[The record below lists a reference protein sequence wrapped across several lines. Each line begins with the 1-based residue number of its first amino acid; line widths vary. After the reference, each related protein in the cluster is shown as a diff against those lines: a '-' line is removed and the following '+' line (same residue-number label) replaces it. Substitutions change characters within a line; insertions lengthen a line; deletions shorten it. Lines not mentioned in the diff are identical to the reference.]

1 MDIQALYT
9 YLRPN
14 LDRVEARIDTS
25 LRSDIALLDGINRRL
40 REHPGKM
47 LRPMLALLVAGACGG
62 VTEDTLRFAAAAEL
76 LHNATLLHDDVVD
89 GAVERRGVPT
99 AAKLLGGGP
108 AVLVGDYWLVNCM
121 QEVLDASH
129 EPERVLRIF
138 ARTLH
143 HLTEGELL
151 QMEKAGKGDTSQAD
165 YLRII
170 YGKTASLFEATATAA
185 AISARASEEQVKAMG
200 QFARLLGTAFQ
211 IKDDILDY
219 SESSAALG
227 KPVGL
232 DLKEQKIT
240 QPLLCALESVS
251 EPRKPRRLAKRWRRR
266 RTIRNMDGSARL
278 CACAGRRGPRPG
290 GDGRISGRCHPLPG
304 SCCRR
309 VRPRRTIWEGPG
321 PFCRRPK

>member
-1 MDIQALYT
+1 MAVQEIYT
-9 YLRPN
+9 YLRPE
-14 LDRVEARIDTS
+14 LDRVEARIDAS
-25 LRSDIALLDGINRRL
+25 LHSDIALLDDINRRL

-62 VTEDTLRFAAAAEL
+62 VTEDTVRFAAAAEL

-129 EPERVLRIF
+129 QPERVLRIF
-138 ARTLH
+138 AQTLH

-185 AISARASEEQVKAMG
+185 AISAHASEERVKAMG
-200 QFARLLGTAFQ
+200 QFARLMGTAFQ

-219 SESSAALG
+219 SETSAALG

-240 QPLLCALESVS
+240 QPLLCALEAVPAN
-251 EPRKPRRLAKRWRRR
+251 EAAQWRARVAQAAEHPEHIPGIVAFVHAHNGVAKAGAV
-266 RTIRNMDGSARL
+266 MDGYIADAIRCLEGLPESADKQYLTELARFVGNR
-278 CACAGRRGPRPG
+278 A
-290 GDGRISGRCHPLPG
+290 
-304 SCCRR
+304 
-309 VRPRRTIWEGPG
+309 V
-321 PFCRRPK
+321 

>member
-9 YLRPN
+9 FLRPQ
-14 LDRVEARIDTS
+14 LDRVEARITAS

-47 LRPMLALLVAGACGG
+47 LRPMLALLVADACGG
-62 VTEDTLRFAAAAEL
+62 VTEDTVRFAAAAEL

-108 AVLVGDYWLVNCM
+108 AVLIGDYWLVNCM
-121 QEVLDASH
+121 QEVLDASQ

-151 QMEKAGKGDTSQAD
+151 QMEKAGKGDTTQAD

-219 SESSAALG
+219 SKSAALG

-240 QPLLCALESVS
+240 QPLLCAMEAVPAA
-251 EPRKPRRLAKRWRRR
+251 EAAQWRARVAQVAEHPEVIGIIVDFVHAQDGVAKAGAV
-266 RTIRNMDGSARL
+266 MDGFIAEAIRCLDVLPERPSRQYLSAL
-278 CACAGRRGPRPG
+278 AQFV
-290 GDGRISGRCHPLPG
+290 GDR
-304 SCCRR
+304 
-309 VRPRRTIWEGPG
+309 
-321 PFCRRPK
+321 KA

>member
-1 MDIQALYT
+1 MSVQEIYT
-9 YLRPN
+9 YLRPE

-25 LRSDIALLDGINRRL
+25 LHSDIALLDGINRRL
-40 REHPGKM
+40 REQPGKM

-62 VTEDTLRFAAAAEL
+62 VTEDTVRFAAAAEL

-99 AAKLLGGGP
+99 AAKLLVGGP
-108 AVLVGDYWLVNCM
+108 AVLIGDYWLVNCM

-129 EPERVLRIF
+129 APERVLRIF

-170 YGKTASLFEATATAA
+170 YGKTASLFEATAMAA
-185 AISARASEEQVKAMG
+185 AISTRAGEEKVKAMG

-219 SESSAALG
+219 SETSAALG

-240 QPLLCALESVS
+240 QPLLCALEAVPAAEAAQWRSRVAQAV
-251 EPRKPRRLAKRWRRR
+251 EHPEQIGPVVDFVHAQDGVAKADAV
-266 RTIRNMDGSARL
+266 MDGFIADAIRCLDVLPESIDKEYLSAL
-278 CACAGRRGPRPG
+278 AQFVGN
-290 GDGRISGRCHPLPG
+290 
-304 SCCRR
+304 
-309 VRPRRTIWEGPG
+309 RTA
-321 PFCRRPK
+321 

>member
-1 MDIQALYT
+1 MDIQAIYT
-9 YLRPN
+9 YLRHK
-14 LDRVEARIDTS
+14 LGRVEARIDAS
-25 LRSDIALLDGINRRL
+25 LRSDIALLDDINRRL

-47 LRPMLALLVAGACGG
+47 LRPMLALLVADACGG
-62 VTEDTLRFAAAAEL
+62 ATEDTVRFAAAAEL

-108 AVLVGDYWLVNCM
+108 AVLIGDYWLVNCM
-121 QEVLDASH
+121 QEVLDASR

-151 QMEKAGKGDTSQAD
+151 QMEKAGKGDTTEAD

-185 AISARASEEQVKAMG
+185 ALSAQASEEQVQAMG
-200 QFARLLGTAFQ
+200 EFARLLGTAFQ

-219 SESSAALG
+219 SESSSALG

-240 QPLLCALESVS
+240 QPLLCALEAVS
-251 EPRKPRRLAKRWRRR
+251 ADEAARWRACVAQAAEHPEYIGQLVDFV
-266 RTIRNMDGSARL
+266 RTQNGVTKAGEVMDGFIADAIACLEVLPESPSRQYLSAL
-278 CACAGRRGPRPG
+278 AQFVGE
-290 GDGRISGRCHPLPG
+290 
-304 SCCRR
+304 RR
-309 VRPRRTIWEGPG
+309 V
-321 PFCRRPK
+321 

>member
-1 MDIQALYT
+1 MEIQAIYT
-9 YLRPN
+9 FLRPN
-14 LDRVEARIDTS
+14 LDRVEARITAS
-25 LRSDIALLDGINRRL
+25 LHSDIALLDGINRRL

-47 LRPMLALLVAGACGG
+47 LRPMLALLVADACGG

-121 QEVLDASH
+121 QEVLDAAH

-151 QMEKAGKGDTSQAD
+151 QMEKAGKVDTTQAD

-170 YGKTASLFEATATAA
+170 YGKTASLFEASALAA
-185 AISARASEEQVKAMG
+185 AISARACEKTVAAMG

-219 SESSAALG
+219 SESSATLG

-240 QPLLCALESVS
+240 QPLLCALEGVS
-251 EPRKPRRLAKRWRRR
+251 AHEAAQWRTRVAAVTEHPEQIAALVDFVR
-266 RTIRNMDGSARL
+266 AHNGVSKAGEVMDGYIADAVRSLDILPESPAKQYL
-278 CACAGRRGPRPG
+278 IALAQFV
-290 GDGRISGRCHPLPG
+290 GDRN
-304 SCCRR
+304 
-309 VRPRRTIWEGPG
+309 V
-321 PFCRRPK
+321 

>member
-9 YLRPN
+9 FLRPQ
-14 LDRVEARIDTS
+14 LDRVEARITAS
-25 LRSDIALLDGINRRL
+25 LRSDIALLDGVNRRL

-47 LRPMLALLVAGACGG
+47 LRPMLALLVADACGG
-62 VTEDTLRFAAAAEL
+62 VTEDTVRFAAAAEL

-108 AVLVGDYWLVNCM
+108 AVLIGDYWLVNCM
-121 QEVLDASH
+121 QEVLDASQ

-151 QMEKAGKGDTSQAD
+151 QMEKAGKGDTTQAD

-219 SESSAALG
+219 SKSAALG

-240 QPLLCALESVS
+240 QPLLCAMEAVPAAEAAQWRAHVAQVAEHPEVIGIIVDFVHAQDGVARAGQVMDAYIADAIRCLDVLPERPSRQYLSALAQFVGD
-251 EPRKPRRLAKRWRRR
+251 RKA
-266 RTIRNMDGSARL
+266 
-278 CACAGRRGPRPG
+278 
-290 GDGRISGRCHPLPG
+290 
-304 SCCRR
+304 
-309 VRPRRTIWEGPG
+309 
-321 PFCRRPK
+321 

>member
-1 MDIQALYT
+1 MSVQEIYT
-9 YLRPN
+9 YLRPE

-25 LRSDIALLDGINRRL
+25 LHSDIALLDGINRRL
-40 REHPGKM
+40 REQPGKM

-62 VTEDTLRFAAAAEL
+62 VTEDTVRFAAAAEL

-99 AAKLLGGGP
+99 ASKLLGGGP
-108 AVLVGDYWLVNCM
+108 AVLIGDYWLVNCM

-129 EPERVLRIF
+129 APERVLRIF

-170 YGKTASLFEATATAA
+170 YGKTASLFEATAMAA
-185 AISARASEEQVKAMG
+185 AISTRAGEEKVKAMG

-219 SESSAALG
+219 SETSAALG

-240 QPLLCALESVS
+240 QPLLCALEAVPAAEAAQWRSRVAQAA
-251 EPRKPRRLAKRWRRR
+251 EHPEQIGPVVDFVHAQDGVAKADAV
-266 RTIRNMDGSARL
+266 MDGFIADAIRCLDVLPESIDKEYLSAL
-278 CACAGRRGPRPG
+278 AQFVGN
-290 GDGRISGRCHPLPG
+290 
-304 SCCRR
+304 
-309 VRPRRTIWEGPG
+309 RTA
-321 PFCRRPK
+321 

>member
-25 LRSDIALLDGINRRL
+25 LRSDIALLDGNNRRL

-47 LRPMLALLVAGACGG
+47 LRPMLALLVADACGG

-121 QEVLDASH
+121 QEVLGASQ

-165 YLRII
+165 YLRIV

-185 AISARASEEQVKAMG
+185 AISARASEEAVTAMG
-200 QFARLLGTAFQ
+200 RFARLLGTAFQ

-240 QPLLCALESVS
+240 QPLLCALEGVAAD
-251 EPRKPRRLAKRWRRR
+251 EAAQWRARVAQAAEHPERIGLIVDFVHAQDGVAKAGEV
-266 RTIRNMDGSARL
+266 MDGFIADAIRCLDVLPESASRQYL
-278 CACAGRRGPRPG
+278 EALAQFVGNR
-290 GDGRISGRCHPLPG
+290 
-304 SCCRR
+304 
-309 VRPRRTIWEGPG
+309 
-321 PFCRRPK
+321 KA

>member
-1 MDIQALYT
+1 MDIQTLHT
-9 YLRPN
+9 YLRPQ

-25 LRSDIALLDGINRRL
+25 LRSDIPLLDGINSRL

-47 LRPMLALLVAGACGG
+47 LRPMLALLVADACGG
-62 VTEDTLRFAAAAEL
+62 VTEDTVRFAAAAEL

-108 AVLVGDYWLVNCM
+108 AVLIGDYWLVNCM
-121 QEVLDASH
+121 QEVLDAAH
-129 EPERVLRIF
+129 APEQVLRIF
-138 ARTLH
+138 AQTLH

-151 QMEKAGKGDTSQAD
+151 QMEKAGKGDTTQED
-165 YLRII
+165 YLRIV

-185 AISARASEEQVKAMG
+185 AISAQASQEAEQAMG
-200 QFARLLGTAFQ
+200 RFARLLGTAFQ

-219 SESSAALG
+219 SESAAALG

-240 QPLLCALESVS
+240 QPLLCALDAVPADEAAQWRARVAQVT
-251 EPRKPRRLAKRWRRR
+251 EHPEYIGLIVNFVHAQDGVAKAGAV
-266 RTIRNMDGSARL
+266 MDGFIADAL
-278 CACAGRRGPRPG
+278 
-290 GDGRISGRCHPLPG
+290 RCLEVQPESESRQYLAALAQFVG
-304 SCCRR
+304 ER
-309 VRPRRTIWEGPG
+309 
-321 PFCRRPK
+321 KA

>member
-1 MDIQALYT
+1 MDIQGIYT
-9 YLRPN
+9 FLRPN
-14 LDRVEARIDTS
+14 LDRVEARMEAS

-47 LRPMLALLVAGACGG
+47 LRPMLALLVAEACGG

-108 AVLVGDYWLVNCM
+108 AVLIGDYWLVNCM
-121 QEVLDASH
+121 TEVLGAAH

-138 ARTLH
+138 AQTLH

-151 QMEKAGKGDTSQAD
+151 QMEKAGKGDTTEAD
-165 YLRII
+165 YLRIV

-185 AISARASEEQVKAMG
+185 AISARASDAQVKAVG

-219 SESSAALG
+219 CEASAALG

-240 QPLLCALESVS
+240 LPLLCALDAVPAS
-251 EPRKPRRLAKRWRRR
+251 EA
-266 RTIRNMDGSARL
+266 ARL
-278 CACAGRRGPRPG
+278 RTCVTQVTEHPEHIDTLVDFVHAQDGVVKAAKKMDDYISQAIACLDMLPETAARQYLTTLAQFV
-290 GDGRISGRCHPLPG
+290 GDR
-304 SCCRR
+304 
-309 VRPRRTIWEGPG
+309 
-321 PFCRRPK
+321 KA

>member
-1 MDIQALYT
+1 MSIQEIHT
-9 YLRPN
+9 YLQQG
-14 LDRVEARIDTS
+14 LDRVEAHMEAS
-25 LRSDIALLDGINRRL
+25 LRSDIGLLDRINRRL

-47 LRPMLALLVAGACGG
+47 LRPMLALLVGDACGG
-62 VTEDTLRFAAAAEL
+62 VTEDTIRFAAAAEL

-129 EPERVLRIF
+129 QPEQVLRIF
-138 ARTLH
+138 AQTLH

-151 QMEKAGKGDTSQAD
+151 QMEKADRGDTTQAD
-165 YLRII
+165 YLRIV

-185 AISARASEEQVKAMG
+185 ALSVSATEEQAAAMG
-200 QFARLLGTAFQ
+200 RFARLLGTAFQ

-219 SESSAALG
+219 SETSAALG

-240 QPLLCALESVS
+240 QPLLCALEAVRAD
-251 EPRKPRRLAKRWRRR
+251 EAAQWRARVAQAAEHPEHIPGIVAFVHAHR
-266 RTIRNMDGSARL
+266 GVAQAGAVMDGFIADAL
-278 CACAGRRGPRPG
+278 
-290 GDGRISGRCHPLPG
+290 RCLEVLPD
-304 SCCRR
+304 
-309 VRPRRTIWEGPG
+309 GPG
-321 PFCRRPK
+321 KRYLTELAHFVGERTV

>member
-99 AAKLLGGGP
+99 ADKLLGGGP

-240 QPLLCALESVS
+240 QPLLCALEGVAAD
-251 EPRKPRRLAKRWRRR
+251 EAAQWRAAVAQVTEHPENIGRLVGFVHAQDGVAKAGAV
-266 RTIRNMDGSARL
+266 MDGFIADAIRCLDVLPETTSRQYLEAL
-278 CACAGRRGPRPG
+278 AQFV
-290 GDGRISGRCHPLPG
+290 GDR
-304 SCCRR
+304 
-309 VRPRRTIWEGPG
+309 
-321 PFCRRPK
+321 KA

>member
-240 QPLLCALESVS
+240 QPLLCALEGVPADES
-251 EPRKPRRLAKRWRRR
+251 ARWRARVAQAAEHPEHIDAIVHFVHAQDGVAKAGHVMDDFIVDA
-266 RTIRNMDGSARL
+266 IRCLEVLPESPDRQYLKDLAQFV
-278 CACAGRRGPRPG
+278 
-290 GDGRISGRCHPLPG
+290 GDR
-304 SCCRR
+304 
-309 VRPRRTIWEGPG
+309 
-321 PFCRRPK
+321 KA